1 MEEAKIKDDGKDLNK
16 KDIEGADGKTEG
28 DGKPPEVSNV
38 ESTDDKK
45 DIEVKEP
52 IESKEGK
59 VSEASEEVGLQEKEK
74 DLRQPAEDKTS
85 TKASEKSLED
95 REKELSKR
103 EEELSKREIE
113 AGAKSIL
120 RDKGLSEDVLPL
132 VIRGSLEDTE
142 ASIELLEKVLGD
154 QVEKK
159 LGEVAKSKSPE
170 DSKGN
175 INKGTGSMADIIEA
189 GLRG

>member
-1 MEEAKIKDDGKDLNK
+1 MEEAKIKDDDKELNK
-16 KDIEGADGKTEG
+16 KDIEGATEA
-28 DGKPPEVSNV
+28 DGKPPEGSDV
-38 ESTDDKK
+38 ESTDTKK

-52 IESKEGK
+52 VESKEGK

-74 DLRQPAEDKTS
+74 DLKQPAEDKTS
-85 TKASEKSLED
+85 TKAS
-95 REKELSKR
+95 
-103 EEELSKREIE
+103 EIE

>member
-1 MEEAKIKDDGKDLNK
+1 MEEAKIKDDDKDLNK
-16 KDIEGADGKTEG
+16 KDIEGADGKTET
-28 DGKPPEVSNV
+28 DVKPPEGSDVA
-38 ESTDDKK
+38 STETKK
-45 DIEVKEP
+45 DIEVEEP

-74 DLRQPAEDKTS
+74 DLKPAEDKTS

>member
-1 MEEAKIKDDGKDLNK
+1 MEEAKIKDDDKDLNK
-16 KDIEGADGKTEG
+16 KDIEGADGKTET
-28 DGKPPEVSNV
+28 DGKPPEDSDV
-38 ESTDDKK
+38 
-45 DIEVKEP
+45 
-52 IESKEGK
+52 ESKEGK

-74 DLRQPAEDKTS
+74 DLKQPAEDKTS

>member
-1 MEEAKIKDDGKDLNK
+1 MEEAKIKDDDKDLNK
-16 KDIEGADGKTEG
+16 KDIEGTDGKTEA
-28 DGKPPEVSNV
+28 DGNSPEGSDV
-38 ESTDDKK
+38 ESIETKK

-52 IESKEGK
+52 VESKEGK
-59 VSEASEEVGLQEKEK
+59 ESEEVGLQEKEK
-74 DLRQPAEDKTS
+74 DLKQPAEDKTS
-85 TKASEKSLED
+85 TKASEKSLEA

-175 INKGTGSMADIIEA
+175 INKGASSMGDIIEA

>member
-1 MEEAKIKDDGKDLNK
+1 MEKGALMEEAKIKDDDKDLNK
-16 KDIEGADGKTEG
+16 KDIEGADGKTEV
-28 DGKPPEVSNV
+28 DGKPPEGSDVDSI
-38 ESTDDKK
+38 ETKK

-52 IESKEGK
+52 VESKESK
-59 VSEASEEVGLQEKEK
+59 VSESSEEVGLQEKEK
-74 DLRQPAEDKTS
+74 DLRPA
-85 TKASEKSLED
+85 
-95 REKELSKR
+95 
-103 EEELSKREIE
+103 EELSKREIE

-175 INKGTGSMADIIEA
+175 INKGIGSMADIIET

>member
-1 MEEAKIKDDGKDLNK
+1 MEEAKIKDDDKDLNK
-16 KDIEGADGKTEG
+16 KDIEGADGKTEV
-28 DGKPPEVSNV
+28 DGKPPESSDV
-38 ESTDDKK
+38 ESTETKK
-45 DIEVKEP
+45 DIEVEEP

-59 VSEASEEVGLQEKEK
+59 VSE
-74 DLRQPAEDKTS
+74 
-85 TKASEKSLED
+85 ASEKSLED

>member
-1 MEEAKIKDDGKDLNK
+1 MEEAKIKDDDKDLNK
-16 KDIEGADGKTEG
+16 NDIEGAMEADGE
-28 DGKPPEVSNV
+28 PPEGSDV
-38 ESTDDKK
+38 ESTETKK

-52 IESKEGK
+52 VESKEGK
-59 VSEASEEVGLQEKEK
+59 VGKASEEVGLQEKEK
-74 DLRQPAEDKTS
+74 DLKPAEDKTS

>member
-1 MEEAKIKDDGKDLNK
+1 MEEAKIKDDDKDLNK
-16 KDIEGADGKTEG
+16 KDIEGATEA
-28 DGKPPEVSNV
+28 DGKPPEGSDV
-38 ESTDDKK
+38 ESTETKK
-45 DIEVKEP
+45 DIEVKDP
-52 IESKEGK
+52 IDSKEGK

-74 DLRQPAEDKTS
+74 DLKQPAEDKTS

-103 EEELSKREIE
+103 EEELYKR
-113 AGAKSIL
+113 
-120 RDKGLSEDVLPL
+120 
-132 VIRGSLEDTE
+132 DTE

-189 GLRG
+189 ALRG